1 MGLDWVRQQTKT
13 THHKMAV
20 FLLPLVIFFGYLQP
34 ILFCIGLFIFFIAT
48 SFKMLRS
55 MLFWMIILGLISVIL
70 PFLAPVIF
78 IIMVVLF
85 FMRIGYVITN
95 WRPFVS
101 GLILYGFSA
110 FLIARSFYFYN
121 YAYQV
126 SGAMVEGLIAS
137 VLSFIGLQFMLRWL
151 YRYGY
156 TSYAALGIMGSVPV
170 IIIAFVLPFLK
181 LHVGGDF
188 FASETTIETKPVSGE
203 AYIETKMSTGEAVGS
218 RAPLSSDSLVY
229 VKDHVRTA
237 PDGDPTNNLSYDG
250 PDKKAPNSQLVHVG
264 EHVRT
269 APDGNPTNNLSYNG
283 ETSGHLTNN
292 EVATNS
298 TTEATQPNNKAST
311 SKDVVLAPFL
321 RDSFTQKK
329 EKNTPI

>member
-1 MGLDWVRQQTKT
+1 MLHDRIKEQTKT

-20 FLLPLVIFFGYLQP
+20 FLLPLVIFLGYLQP
-34 ILFCIGLFIFFIAT
+34 VLFCIGLFIFFIVT
-48 SFKMLRS
+48 SFKMLKS

-70 PFLAPVIF
+70 PFLAPIIF
-78 IIMVVLF
+78 IIMIVLF
-85 FMRIGYVITN
+85 FMRIGYVVTN

-101 GLILYGFSA
+101 GLILYGLAA
-110 FLIARSFYFYN
+110 FLIARSFYYYN
-121 YAYQV
+121 YAYSL
-126 SGAMVEGLIAS
+126 SGAMVEGLFAS
-137 VLSFIGLQFMLRWL
+137 ILSFIGLQFLLRWL

-156 TSYAALGIMGSVPV
+156 SSYAALGIMGSVPV

-188 FASETTIETKPVSGE
+188 FASETVIETKPMSGD
-203 AYIETKMSTGEAVGS
+203 AYAETKMSTGEPVGS
-218 RAPLSSDSLVY
+218 RAPLSSETLVY

-269 APDGNPTNNLSYNG
+269 APDGDLTNNLSYQG
-283 ETSGHLTNN
+283 QTIGQG
-292 EVATNS
+292 S
-298 TTEATQPNNKAST
+298 TTEATGSSTSESTQPNQQTTS
-311 SKDVVLAPFL
+311 SKDLVLAPIL
-321 RDSFTQKK
+321 RNPLSQKK
-329 EKNTPI
+329 DNHPL